1 MMKHRYDHTV
11 STAAVEMGSLLRQ
24 WFGDRVLGPDK
35 PSIAKVKQM
44 NIRKIVL
51 KLENGIDM
59 KRVREYLNLAQE
71 KLLKETRYN
80 SLQIY
85 FDVDPL

>member
-1 MMKHRYDHTV
+1 
-11 STAAVEMGSLLRQ
+11 
-24 WFGDRVLGPDK
+24 
-35 PSIAKVKQM
+35 
-44 NIRKIVL
+44 
-51 KLENGIDM
+51 M

-71 KLLKETRYN
+71 KLLSETRYN